1 MFYHYKGILVLTML
15 IIVLRADFVKVF
27 VVMPYKLHLN
37 L

>member
-27 VVMPYKLHLN
+27 VVMLYKLHLN